1 MIDVEVAF
9 ARPDVQRIVVV
20 RVPAGTKVREIL
32 AQSQLAEEFPEIDP
46 LGCPLGVFGR
56 QVDDSCVPG
65 AGDRV
70 EVYRELRVDPRQARR
85 ERARRT
91 PG

>member
-1 MIDVEVAF
+1 MIAVEVAF

-20 RVPAGTKVREIL
+20 HVPAGTKVRDVL
-32 AQSQLAEEFPEIDP
+32 VRSQLAEEFPEIDP

-56 QVDDSCVPG
+56 QVDDSYAPK

-70 EVYRELRVDPRQARR
+70 EVYRELRIDPRQARR
-85 ERARRT
+85 ERASRGT
-91 PG
+91 G